1 MESKVFWIGL
11 EYDYLKGH
19 ESYPKLEGGF
29 VYAFINGKD
38 VRDVLNR
45 LLVELDELQLKPI
58 EVEFISPY
66 EEDTE
71 WESDEIT
78 NHYLELYQLSQESKE
93 VIFDT
98 FEAYEKDATTLRKV

>member
-1 MESKVFWIGL
+1 MENKVFWVAI
-11 EYDYLKGH
+11 EYDYLKEH
-19 ESYPKLEGGF
+19 ESFSKLQGGF

-45 LLVELDELQLKPI
+45 LLLELDELQLKPV

-78 NHYLELYQLSQESKE
+78 NHFLELYQLSQKSKE

-98 FEAYEKDATTLRKV
+98 FEAYEKEESILKKV